1 MQQNYDDRY
10 AYFHYSSYDNPM
22 IDPRELDERKRSL
35 PDYVFR
41 QEYLAEFIDN
51 ASGIFRNVS
60 DCIGTGAKT
69 SKMYAAASGGGKTG
83 IPKSVAREYIEATP
97 KKAYA
102 DMPERAKRKPAMKR
116 KSK

>member
-1 MQQNYDDRY
+1 MPIRSKAQQR
-10 AYFHYSSYDNPM
+10 A
-22 IDPRELDERKRSL
+22 
-35 PDYVFR
+35 
-41 QEYLAEFIDN
+41 
-51 ASGIFRNVS
+51 
-60 DCIGTGAKT
+60 
-69 SKMYAAASGGGKTG
+69 MYAAASGGGKTG